1 MPHSFNNNDFI
12 LYISFSHALMA
23 RLKTIG
29 INSAWS
35 CAGVILLPLVLL
47 PDRAVKFMR
56 LYRRGHGPV
65 QNDDVFAELKYEF
78 DNSTQTRMSRKQ
90 RSAARILMLKT
101 LIFPFFEFY
110 LLFNG
115 KTKYGDRL
123 SALGFGM
130 IRSLLELIIML
141 IAFWPESIEGILD
154 SVGEFVFG
162 SLLLIFFLDFIMLLL
177 FSAKS
182 NKKILNVIE
191 QHPKYSNSEIAEY
204 LALTH
209 DSINKSTSILESRG
223 LIYLQEEFGTV
234 VRKVNRR
241 K

>member
-1 MPHSFNNNDFI
+1 
-12 LYISFSHALMA
+12 
-23 RLKTIG
+23 
-29 INSAWS
+29 
-35 CAGVILLPLVLL
+35 
-47 PDRAVKFMR
+47 MR

-90 RSAARILMLKT
+90 RSAAVSLCLKT

-110 LLFNG
+110 VLFNG
-115 KTKYGDRL
+115 KMKYGDRM
-123 SALGFGM
+123 SALVIGLCKSDLEIVM
-130 IRSLLELIIML
+130 LSLLASNE
-141 IAFWPESIEGILD
+141 PESIERILD
-154 SVGEFVFG
+154 SVVGEFVLG
-162 SLLLIFFLDFIMLLL
+162 SLLLKTFLDSIMVFL
-177 FSAKS
+177 FVAKQ

-204 LALTH
+204 LALTN
-209 DSINKSTSILESRG
+209 DFINKRICMLESRG